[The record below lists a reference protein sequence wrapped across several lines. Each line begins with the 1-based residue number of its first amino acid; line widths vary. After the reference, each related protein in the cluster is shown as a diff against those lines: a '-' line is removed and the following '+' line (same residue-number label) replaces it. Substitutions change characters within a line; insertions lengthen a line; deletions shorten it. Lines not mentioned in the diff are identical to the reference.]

1 MGQLSTCCQQ
11 IFECMCVE
19 ERSIRGEAVEA
30 PGGCDVVGISVWT
43 FKSPKMTMGIGME
56 RAEVS
61 LASPSSVNE
70 R

>member
-1 MGQLSTCCQQ
+1 
-11 IFECMCVE
+11 MCVE